1 MSLLVPFWRSRRCFA
16 FGTSGAVTPGAR
28 WALWQVILFVH
39 WGGTPVDLDGVD
51 AVVEKCFAKFGFR
64 PKVRAAP
71 QALRL
76 CGEV

>member
-1 MSLLVPFWRSRRCFA
+1 
-16 FGTSGAVTPGAR
+16 
-28 WALWQVILFVH
+28 VILFVH